1 MVQEPT
7 GRNGAG
13 VKRFRFGSPTWLR
26 RRDPVR
32 GDSGQALVE
41 LALALPLLLLILV
54 GIFEFARAY
63 SIKQSLVNAAR
74 EGARAAVVQSSSGTL
89 NSSTVQTVVTN
100 YLSANNITADSII
113 ISAAAPDGTARSSFT
128 AAQSGDAVTV
138 TVKDQ
143 YSFLLVGP
151 VLGLIGR
158 SYRNGVYLGSRA
170 TMRME

>member
-1 MVQEPT
+1 
-7 GRNGAG
+7 
-13 VKRFRFGSPTWLR
+13 
-26 RRDPVR
+26 
-32 GDSGQALVE
+32 VE

-63 SIKQSLVNAAR
+63 SIKQTLVNAAR
-74 EGARAAVVQSSSGTL
+74 EGARTAVVQSSSGTP
-89 NSSTVQTVVTN
+89 NSTTVSTVVTN
-100 YLSANNITADSII
+100 YLAANNITADSIRI
-113 ISAAAPDGTARSSFT
+113 EAAAPDGTARASYS

-151 VLGLIGR
+151 VLGLFGK
-158 SYRNGVYLGSRA
+158 SYRNGVFLGSQA